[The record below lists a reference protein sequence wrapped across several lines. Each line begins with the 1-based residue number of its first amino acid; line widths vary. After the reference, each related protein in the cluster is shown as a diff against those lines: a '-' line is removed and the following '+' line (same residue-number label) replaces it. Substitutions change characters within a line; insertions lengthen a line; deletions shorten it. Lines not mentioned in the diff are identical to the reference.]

1 MKFFWPI
8 LLICIVLGNSL
19 QDKATLNKIGK
30 VYVFLKNLYEL
41 RDKNRKLQEN
51 TDGISDEGEV
61 TANSSAFNM
70 TESEATAP
78 MNKTTGKTDLPYQ
91 IKGFYGF
98 TQKAADNF
106 FKFHMF
112 FSFWKKVIA
121 AYIRMRLRISYA
133 TKRLRNLEEETA
145 QSVPCSCDISSGF
158 TAGTPGTGENI
169 DYDCKAEKLPG
180 KNVTNVNLDTTV
192 PMQIGDEEVSFEN
205 INFDE
210 EAAEQASNIAS
221 ATKKGGIIKVTEF
234 SDTFTITGTPL
245 PEAFLELNQVVNIY
259 FTLESSDSSTSSI
272 KKSSN
277 HRRMQSKTH
286 PCTVLS
292 SSSSETKLQCEGY
305 EDDLSVEKVNSA
317 KSDDENVDLT
327 FSVPDDGSVKIP
339 SSASSSSGSGPVYR
353 KSSSGL
359 SGGAIAGIVIAC
371 VVVLIAAAV
380 AAIMLRKPTPPVD
393 NTTVVDLKQE
403 NI

>member
-1 MKFFWPI
+1 
-8 LLICIVLGNSL
+8 
-19 QDKATLNKIGK
+19 
-30 VYVFLKNLYEL
+30 
-41 RDKNRKLQEN
+41 
-51 TDGISDEGEV
+51 
-61 TANSSAFNM
+61 
-70 TESEATAP
+70 
-78 MNKTTGKTDLPYQ
+78 
-91 IKGFYGF
+91 
-98 TQKAADNF
+98 
-106 FKFHMF
+106 
-112 FSFWKKVIA
+112 
-121 AYIRMRLRISYA
+121 
-133 TKRLRNLEEETA
+133 
-145 QSVPCSCDISSGF
+145 
-158 TAGTPGTGENI
+158 
-169 DYDCKAEKLPG
+169 
-180 KNVTNVNLDTTV
+180 
-192 PMQIGDEEVSFEN
+192 MQIGDEEVSFEN

-210 EAAEQASNIAS
+210 KAAEQASNIAS

-277 HRRMQSKTH
+277 HRRMQSTY

-292 SSSSETKLQCEGY
+292 SSNSETKLQCEG
-305 EDDLSVEKVNSA
+305 DVLDLSAKKVNSA
-317 KSDDENVDLT
+317 KSNDENVDLT
-327 FSVPDDGSVKIP
+327 FSVPDDGSVTIP
-339 SSASSSSGSGPVYR
+339 PSARSSSGSGPVYR